1 VVKGVWPGIAVDD
14 RVILWGGGLWSW
26 LDPLTA
32 IRAVGEVAAQQPTV
46 RLIFPGAKH
55 PNTEMTNIHTLY
67 PAAQALAKELGLL
80 NKVVFF
86 GEWVA
91 YDEWPSLLLECDL
104 ALTLHF
110 ETLETRLAFRS
121 RVLDYIWAGV
131 PVVAGQGDETANLI
145 ERFGLGRRVPCGD
158 ATAVASAIHQLL
170 DEAAA
175 IPARQWEAARQAL
188 RWEVVAAPLVAFCL
202 NPHPAA
208 DRENSLAM
216 APYGPNI
223 WSQVYAEWLWWQQL
237 VLRYGQSRLLQATGR
252 IYARARRLW
261 RERNTK

>member
-1 VVKGVWPGIAVDD
+1 
-14 RVILWGGGLWSW
+14 
-26 LDPLTA
+26 
-32 IRAVGEVAAQQPTV
+32 
-46 RLIFPGAKH
+46 
-55 PNTEMTNIHTLY
+55 
-67 PAAQALAKELGLL
+67 
-80 NKVVFF
+80 
-86 GEWVA
+86 
-91 YDEWPSLLLECDL
+91 
-104 ALTLHF
+104 LTLHF

-131 PVVAGQGDETANLI
+131 PVVAGQGDETANLLD
-145 ERFGLGRRVPCGD
+145 RFGLGRLVPCGD

-202 NPHPAA
+202 NPQPAA

-216 APYGPNI
+216 SPYGPKI

-237 VLRYGQSRLLQATGR
+237 ALRYGQSRLLQATGR
-252 IYARARRLW
+252 AYARARRLW
-261 RERNTK
+261 QERSTK